1 MQQRS
6 KAGQILS
13 YSFLVVFAEDA
24 VIDATELAF
33 MTNLAL
39 EDKVVDEEE
48 KRVLKLIFD
57 RPNPR
62 ELSREVRHQ
71 MISFRIEHGF

>member
-1 MQQRS
+1 MQINS

-13 YSFLVVFAEDA
+13 YSFHVVPEDGVINAE
-24 VIDATELAF
+24 ELAF

-62 ELSREVRHQ
+62 DLSREVRRQ
-71 MISFRIEHGF
+71 MTAFRIEHGF